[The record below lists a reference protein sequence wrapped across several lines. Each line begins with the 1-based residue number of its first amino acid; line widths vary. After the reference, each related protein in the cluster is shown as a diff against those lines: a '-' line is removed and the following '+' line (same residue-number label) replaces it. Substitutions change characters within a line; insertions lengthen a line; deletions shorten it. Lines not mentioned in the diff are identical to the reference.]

1 MAYNGLLCF
10 LLHGLLQLIVSRNCM
25 SELDGQTRVL
35 MFAKIR
41 ARSTEKL
48 NTTVKPICPE

>member
-25 SELDGQTRVL
+25 SELDGQTSVL

-41 ARSTEKL
+41 ARSTEQL